1 MRFHSVYIV
10 AAVASAAWAAPTSNS
25 FWNNVYDFTPELEEF
40 YSRVSDYINN
50 GKFGKDTSQECDA
63 SKVSLP
69 TEASGL
75 PSPTGTL
82 KYVAIGRGT
91 QV

>member
-1 MRFHSVYIV
+1 MRFHGVYVV
-10 AAVASAAWAAPTSNS
+10 AAVASAAWAAPTNP
-25 FWNNVYDFTPELEEF
+25 FFNNVYDFTPELEEF
-40 YSRVSDYINN
+40 YSKVSDYINN
-50 GKFGKDTSQECDA
+50 GKFGKQNSQECDA
-63 SKVSLP
+63 SKVALP
-69 TEASGL
+69 AQASGL